1 MRESY
6 SSTNFPLS
14 IFETPAPYLHLK
26 PTLMVKYILYA
37 IFLLCACRPQVELP
51 KITESISIEI
61 DPEDQVF
68 RLTDI
73 WHPSG
78 TDLSSCEPVLTAS
91 YRMELKCFGA
101 EISYN
106 RWRESYVYEEPFE
119 LDFNN
124 P

>member
-1 MRESY
+1 
-6 SSTNFPLS
+6 
-14 IFETPAPYLHLK
+14 
-26 PTLMVKYILYA
+26 MVKYVLYA

-51 KITESISIEI
+51 KITQSISIEI